1 MDQSDRYLAES
12 LMGGDAWL
20 KPDEVAGLMRVDA
33 KTVTRW
39 AATGRFPDTPSGK
52 PGVMKTLGGREVRI
66 RRSVVIGLLNGTL
79 HAREVN
85 TDGSD

>member
-1 MDQSDRYLAES
+1 MGQPDRYLTEN

-20 KPDEVAGLMRVDA
+20 TPIEVGKLMRVDA

-39 AATGRFPDTPSGK
+39 ASAGRFPDSPSGR
-52 PGVMKTLGGREVRI
+52 PGVMRTLGGREVRI

-79 HAREVN
+79 HAREVD
-85 TDGSD
+85 TDGRD